1 LTPRSNIHWQSANSP
16 PADSGTQ
23 GTTNKGCNWQG
34 LPTALFKNG
43 NQKLRDQLCNDWKTG
58 LWQFRNTGP
67 DLKSMGPAQAR
78 GLVWKMSQQL
88 TLYLLQTVKETIKN
102 AF

>member
-1 LTPRSNIHWQSANSP
+1 
-16 PADSGTQ
+16 
-23 GTTNKGCNWQG
+23 
-34 LPTALFKNG
+34 
-43 NQKLRDQLCNDWKTG
+43 
-58 LWQFRNTGP
+58 
-67 DLKSMGPAQAR
+67 MGPAQAR